1 MIPAVDSC
9 GGSWSVAAEG
19 VGPRLWLG
27 VFEENARMMMMDGKL
42 CGL

>member
-9 GGSWSVAAEG
+9 GGGWSVAAKG

-27 VFEENARMMMMDGKL
+27 VFEEIARMMTMDGKL
-42 CGL
+42 CEL